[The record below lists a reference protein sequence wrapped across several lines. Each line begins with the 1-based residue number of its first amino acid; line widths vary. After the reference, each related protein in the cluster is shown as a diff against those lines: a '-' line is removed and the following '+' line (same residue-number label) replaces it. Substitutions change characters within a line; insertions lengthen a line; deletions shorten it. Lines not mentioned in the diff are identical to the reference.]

1 MTLALGILVSGS
13 GSNMEAILTAIAEK
27 RLDAECRIVISNRP
41 DVLALR
47 RAQSAGVKTAVLDHK
62 LYESR
67 ERFDTE
73 LVSTLRAEG
82 VEWIALAGFMRVLTP
97 VFLDAFAKKV
107 VNIHPSLLPAF
118 PGVNAQNQAFE
129 YGVKVTGCTA
139 HFVDGGVDTGP
150 IILQSA
156 VPVLPADTA
165 ESLKAR
171 ILEQEHQIFV
181 EALQKIALGEVVYPE
196 DGRRIAAPRPQ

>member
-13 GSNMEAILTAIAEK
+13 GSNMEAILKAIAEK
-27 RLDAECRIVISNRP
+27 RLDAECKIVVSNRP
-41 DVLALR
+41 GVLALR
-47 RAQSAGVKTAVLDHK
+47 RASAAGVKTAVLDHK
-62 LYESR
+62 RYESR
-67 ERFDTE
+67 EHFDTD
-73 LVSTLRAEG
+73 LVAALLAHG

-97 VFLDAFAKKV
+97 IFLDAFSKRV

-118 PGVNAQNQAFE
+118 PGVNAQAQAFE

-150 IILQSA
+150 IIQQSA
-156 VPVLPADTA
+156 VPVLDTDTA
-165 ESLKAR
+165 DSLKAR

-181 EALQKIALGEVVYPE
+181 DALQKIALGEITYPK
-196 DGRRIAAPRPQ
+196 DGRRIAAPESQ

>member
-13 GSNMEAILTAIAEK
+13 GSNMEAILKAIAEK
-27 RLDAECRIVISNRP
+27 RLDAECKIVISNRP

-47 RAQSAGVKTAVLDHK
+47 RASAAGVKIAVLDHK
-62 LYESR
+62 RYESR
-67 ERFDTE
+67 EHFDTD
-73 LVSTLRAEG
+73 LVAVLVAEG

-97 VFLDAFAKKV
+97 IFLDAFSKRV

-118 PGVNAQNQAFE
+118 PGVNAQAQAFE

-150 IILQSA
+150 IIQQSA
-156 VPVLPADTA
+156 VPVLDTDTA
-165 ESLKAR
+165 DSLKAR
-171 ILEQEHQIFV
+171 ILEQEHRIFV
-181 EALQKIALGEVVYPE
+181 DALQKIALGEITYPK
-196 DGRRIAAPRPQ
+196 DGRRIAAPESQ

>member
-1 MTLALGILVSGS
+1 VTLALGILVSGS

-27 RLDAECRIVISNRP
+27 RLDAECKIVISNRP

-47 RAQSAGVKTAVLDHK
+47 RASSAGVKTAVLDHK
-62 LYESR
+62 LYDSR
-67 ERFDTE
+67 ERFDME

-118 PGVNAQNQAFE
+118 PGVSAQNQAFE
-129 YGVKVTGCTA
+129 YGVKITGCTA

-181 EALQKIALGEVVYPE
+181 EALQKIARGEVVYPE

>member
-1 MTLALGILVSGS
+1 
-13 GSNMEAILTAIAEK
+13 MEAILTAIAEK
-27 RLDAECRIVISNRP
+27 RLDAECKIVISNRP
-41 DVLALR
+41 DVLALG
-47 RAQSAGVKTAVLDHK
+47 RAKKAGVKTTVLDHK
-62 LYESR
+62 RYESR
-67 ERFDTE
+67 EQFDID
-73 LVSTLRAEG
+73 LVEALLAEG

-97 VFLDAFAKKV
+97 IFLDAFSRRV

-118 PGVNAQNQAFE
+118 PGVNAQRQAFE

-150 IILQSA
+150 IIQQSA
-156 VPVLPADTA
+156 VPVLDTDTP

-181 EALQKIALGEVVYPE
+181 DALQKIALGKVTYPE
-196 DGRRIAAPRPQ
+196 DGRRIAAPEPQ